1 MAFMTFIHIN
11 EQGVKVTS
19 SQYETM
25 KWANLNIIIQ
35 ILLVYRNSS
44 LLTVFVNGEV
54 KDCVVSFA
62 FR

>member
-19 SQYETM
+19 WQYETM
-25 KWANLNIIIQ
+25 KWANLNIFIQ
-35 ILLVYRNSS
+35 ILLIYRNGL
-44 LLTVFVNGEV
+44 LLTIFVNGEV

-62 FR
+62 LR